1 MAQNNIAKLLGL
13 QDTFITL
20 TTLQAILNLTRES
33 ARTTASRFV
42 RRGIL
47 TRVSRDLYV
56 LAGKRYSLF
65 SLANALYQPS
75 VISLETAL
83 NYWGIIVQVP
93 QIIFSTGL
101 STYQRQVDNTLY
113 IYRRIDPAL
122 FRFGQQKAEDFY
134 ITEPEKAFL
143 DTLYM
148 QNKGLTDLKPGDVDL
163 DKLDKDLLD
172 FYCHPFPANVKK
184 AVQLFMEQ
192 SYEAK

>member
-13 QDTFITL
+13 RDTFITL
-20 TTLQAILNLTRES
+20 TTLQGMLNLTRAS

-56 LAGKRYSLF
+56 LAGKGYSLF

-101 STYQRQVDNTLY
+101 SSYQRQVDNTLFV
-113 IYRRIDPAL
+113 YRRIDPVL
-122 FRFGQQKAEDFY
+122 FRFGQKRAEDFY
-134 ITEPEKAFL
+134 VTEPEKALL

-148 QNKGLTDLKPGDVDL
+148 QSKGLTYLKPEDVDL

-172 FYCHPFPANVKK
+172 FYCHPYPTIVKK
-184 AVQLFMEQ
+184 VVQLFMEQ